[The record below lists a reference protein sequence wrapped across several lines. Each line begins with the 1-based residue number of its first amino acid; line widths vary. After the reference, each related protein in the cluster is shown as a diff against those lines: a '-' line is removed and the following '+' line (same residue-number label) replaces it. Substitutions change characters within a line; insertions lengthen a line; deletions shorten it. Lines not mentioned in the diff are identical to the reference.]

1 MNTHG
6 KFALALLLVLLFCTQ
21 CRRNETPEPQPD
33 AGSRA
38 KAIDFALTGL
48 DGIEYRLSD
57 QKGNVVLVDF
67 WATWCPP
74 CREEIPHLKD
84 LYTKFSEQGLVVWG
98 VGLDEEGALRA
109 YADEHEIN
117 YTVLIGKESVGRDY
131 GVQGI
136 PTTILLDKQDRI
148 AFKHVGYSRGMENE
162 MEKEIEQLL
171 KE

>member
-1 MNTHG
+1 VNTRG
-6 KFALALLLVLLFCTQ
+6 KLALALFLVLILCTQ
-21 CRRNETPEPQPD
+21 CRRDETPEPQPD

-38 KAIDFALTGL
+38 KAIDFSLTGL

-74 CREEIPHLKD
+74 CREEIPHLKE
-84 LYTKFSEQGLVVWG
+84 LHTRFSEQGLAVWG

-109 YADEHEIN
+109 YAEEN
-117 YTVLIGKESVGRDY
+117 EMSYTVLIGKESVGRDY

-136 PTTILLDKQDRI
+136 PTTILFDKQNRI
-148 AFKHVGYSRGMENE
+148 AFKHVGFSKGMEKE

-171 KE
+171 RE